1 MDIVILDAVAFYK
14 GRNALFF
21 IEEMQL
27 FRVFGAAFIH
37 ISLGRMGNQLTA
49 ENRTV
54 YAVVCD
60 VNMTFCN
67 IVTLI
72 TPMGVRST
80 RAKPVALF
88 ASMIRSLA
96 QTLTLAR
103 QRHYYQIA

>member
-1 MDIVILDAVAFYK
+1 MDIAVHGVVPLHK
-14 GRNALFF
+14 RRSRLRI